1 MWQRIQT
8 IFLSIAAI
16 ASFSI
21 LFLPLAELNGV
32 QLTGK
37 GDVLVTVIS
46 IAILLITLFNITQYR
61 DRKLQ
66 LRLCLITILLS
77 LGLLVVCYFEAQNYS
92 ENVNYL
98 VIAVVPAV
106 SFFATILARRN
117 IRKDDKLV
125 KSMDRFR

>member
-8 IFLSIAAI
+8 IFLAIAAI

-21 LFLPLAELNGV
+21 LFLPLAEFNGV
-32 QLTGK
+32 HLTGK
-37 GDVLVTVIS
+37 GDVLVTVVS
-46 IAILLITLFNITQYR
+46 IAILLITLFNITQFR

-66 LRLCLITILLS
+66 LRLCFIAIILS
-77 LGLLVVCYFEAQNYS
+77 LGLLAACYYASQQYS
-92 ENVNYL
+92 DNVNYM
-98 VIAVVPAV
+98 VVAGVPSIA
-106 SFFATILARRN
+106 FFATILARRN